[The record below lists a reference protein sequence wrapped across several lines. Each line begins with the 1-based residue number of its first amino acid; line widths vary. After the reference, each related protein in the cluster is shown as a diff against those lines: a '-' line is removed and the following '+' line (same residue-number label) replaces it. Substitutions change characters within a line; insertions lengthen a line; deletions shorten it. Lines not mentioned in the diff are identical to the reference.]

1 MLTANK
7 EVMKLVFLNMLDPA
21 ANGMLYKAAKEAYYA
36 VLKPKQPTGEVNLD
50 IEQYVTNDMDNIAK
64 DMSETFAKTFVN
76 SLKDSKFHEE
86 LATQIDN
93 HVKSIEV
100 NLIVPTHGALAGA
113 MGPVTGTLTGNVN
126 NGAIF

>member
-21 ANGMLYKAAKEAYYA
+21 TNGMLYKAAKEAYYA
-36 VLKPKQPTGEVNLD
+36 VFKPKQPTGEVNLD

-100 NLIVPTHGALAGA
+100 NLIVPTHGALTCA
-113 MGPVTGTLTGNVN
+113 MGPVTGTLIGTAN